1 MAQEPKHSEFRNEG
15 GRGGILRGVSRSRA
29 LTLAVSFAVVLA
41 GIFLAGSLVDRVI
54 GTTEASARASK
65 LTQTSKRS
73 DSMNPKYSSSGYDV
87 TPLSRDRVAA
97 LAAKLDPE
105 AYRITQKAGTEPAFC
120 GTLLDNKQE
129 GIYCCVVCGLPLFS
143 SEHKFTSGTGWPSFY
158 REFDPEHVTRKVDR
172 SAGMVRTE
180 IDCAR
185 CGAHLGHVFDDGPP
199 PTHERHCLNSASLK
213 FYEKG
218 TPLPPESQPVK
229 TETAYFAGGCFWGI
243 EHYFDQGPGVIE
255 AVSGYMQGHV

>member
-105 AYRITQKAGTEPAFC
+105 AYRVTQKAGTEPAFC
-120 GTLLDNKQE
+120 GNLVDNKKE
-129 GIYCCVVCGLPLFS
+129 GVYVCVVCGLPLFS
-143 SEHKFTSGTGWPSFY
+143 SEAKFHSGTGWPSF
-158 REFDPEHVTRKVDR
+158 FQPLDPAHIEGRTDT
-172 SAGMVRTE
+172 SYGMVRTE
-180 IDCAR
+180 VLCAR
-185 CGAHLGHVFDDGPP
+185 CGSHLGHVFDDGPR
-199 PTHERHCLNSASLK
+199 PTGKRYCMNGFALK
-213 FYEKG
+213 FEAEES
-218 TPLPPESQPVK
+218 PLRQR
-229 TETAYFAGGCFWGI
+229 A
-243 EHYFDQGPGVIE
+243 
-255 AVSGYMQGHV
+255 

>member
-73 DSMNPKYSSSGYDV
+73 DSMNPKYSKSGYDI

-120 GTLLDNKQE
+120 GNLLDNHKD
-129 GIYCCVVCGLPLFS
+129 GVYVCVVCGLPLFS
-143 SEHKFTSGTGWPSFY
+143 SQHKFNSGTGWPSFY
-158 REFDPEHVTRKVDR
+158 EPFDPEHIVTKVDT
-172 SAGMVRTE
+172 SLFMVRTE
-180 IDCAR
+180 ILCAR
-185 CGAHLGHVFDDGPP
+185 CGSHLGHVFEDGPP
-199 PTHERHCLNSASLK
+199 PTGERYCLNSVALK
-213 FYEKG
+213 FYENG
-218 TPLPPESQPVK
+218 AALPPESQPMRAAGMKANPVK
-229 TETAYFAGGCFWGI
+229 AAVMKTTE
-243 EHYFDQGPGVIE
+243 
-255 AVSGYMQGHV
+255 